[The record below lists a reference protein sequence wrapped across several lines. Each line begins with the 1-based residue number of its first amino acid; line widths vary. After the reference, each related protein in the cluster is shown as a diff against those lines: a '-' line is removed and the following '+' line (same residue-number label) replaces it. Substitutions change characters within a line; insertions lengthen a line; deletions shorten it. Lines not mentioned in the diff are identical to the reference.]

1 MAVQALCVRETV
13 KVGLTARPALAEER
27 ASSSRPSWARAAAK
41 LRVCDQIISA
51 DFDRSSKP
59 RDCAVITCREASS
72 HSLQNSSM
80 YGHWYRS
87 GRGARP
93 TICLFG
99 ATDEN
104 FAKSD
109 KGMGAVARF
118 RSSSSARSHSAMP
131 CGARLVNISTSQQP
145 VAAGVVWNGRRGFGQ
160 LPFGRRQGRCGIGH
174 KQICAP
180 AHVQAADPIT
190 VSTLSGS
197 TDIAHA
203 SQLSGCLESRWNCR
217 LVGGQDFEAALE
229 AGPGSARLAPPEFLA
244 PRGSDASCA
253 NRSLTKV
260 NSG

>member
-131 CGARLVNISTSQQP
+131 CGARLVNISHTP
-145 VAAGVVWNGRRGFGQ
+145 TACGRRRGLERKTGVRPTSLRPPPRPLWDRAQ
-160 LPFGRRQGRCGIGH
+160 TNLRPRSRPGGRSNH
-174 KQICAP
+174 
-180 AHVQAADPIT
+180 
-190 VSTLSGS
+190 
-197 TDIAHA
+197 
-203 SQLSGCLESRWNCR
+203 R
-217 LVGGQDFEAALE
+217 LYVVGVDGY
-229 AGPGSARLAPPEFLA
+229 SARQPAQRLPREPLELPPCGWARF
-244 PRGSDASCA
+244 
-253 NRSLTKV
+253 
-260 NSG
+260 

>member
-93 TICLFG
+93 RRQ
-99 ATDEN
+99 
-104 FAKSD
+104 S
-109 KGMGAVARF
+109 V
-118 RSSSSARSHSAMP
+118 SSARTTKILPSPIGHGRAGKDSIQHQRAFTFGDALR
-131 CGARLVNISTSQQP
+131 GAFGQYLDTPQQP
-145 VAAGVVWNGRRGFGQ
+145 VAAGVVWNGRRGLANFPSAYAKAAVGSGTNKFAPLRTSRRPIQ
-160 LPFGRRQGRCGIGH
+160 SPPLRCRGRRI
-174 KQICAP
+174 
-180 AHVQAADPIT
+180 
-190 VSTLSGS
+190 
-197 TDIAHA
+197 
-203 SQLSGCLESRWNCR
+203 
-217 LVGGQDFEAALE
+217 
-229 AGPGSARLAPPEFLA
+229 
-244 PRGSDASCA
+244 
-253 NRSLTKV
+253 
-260 NSG
+260 

>member
-131 CGARLVNISTSQQP
+131 CGARLVNISTHPNSLWPQAWSGTEDGGLANFP
-145 VAAGVVWNGRRGFGQ
+145 SAAAKAAVGSGTNKFAPSLTSRRPIQSPSLRCRGRR
-160 LPFGRRQGRCGIGH
+160 I
-174 KQICAP
+174 
-180 AHVQAADPIT
+180 
-190 VSTLSGS
+190 
-197 TDIAHA
+197 
-203 SQLSGCLESRWNCR
+203 
-217 LVGGQDFEAALE
+217 
-229 AGPGSARLAPPEFLA
+229 
-244 PRGSDASCA
+244 
-253 NRSLTKV
+253 
-260 NSG
+260 